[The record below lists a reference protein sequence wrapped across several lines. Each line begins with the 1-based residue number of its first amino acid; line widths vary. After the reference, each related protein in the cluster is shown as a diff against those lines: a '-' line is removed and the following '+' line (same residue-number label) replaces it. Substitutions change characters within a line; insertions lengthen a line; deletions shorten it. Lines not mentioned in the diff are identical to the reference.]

1 MSLVAGLVAQP
12 PDELDAGGGR
22 LIDPAG
28 QGQRLDEHQLG
39 LGPLRTALEQVSG
52 PAQGADGGRQRP
64 DLQRIAAGVPK
75 EPTRPGPV
83 SRAGSQVG
91 GHVPPPARQVWVG
104 GVDGRERVRRRPA
117 QPGRERGHQHRLPG
131 QGVAELEPRP
141 VSGDE
146 NPVDRPGQG
155 PGHHLRGLPAG
166 RRQDLPVEVTPHHRR
181 RLQDGTLVVGELG
194 QPPAHRVADG
204 LRDAGRGQ
212 QLLHEEGHALRR
224 PPHPGLLFGV
234 AAGRA
239 CGDHFR
245 HLALR
250 KAAERE
256 VHDARPSP
264 LPPGQVRCRG
274 RRLSAEGDG
283 EQDRLAGGVVGQVL
297 HQGHRI
303 GVRPVQVL
311 HGDHQPIRP
320 QAAQQPQ
327 HRLPPDSL
335 RVHAAAQA
343 SRRAA
348 GHCSRQQGGQ
358 VRQPRRQR
366 GIIGQ
371 RTSPQQLQQGLS
383 HRPVR
388 SASRGGDSPA
398 HHHQHLP
405 AGSHPR
411 QLPHQAGLADA
422 SLTRDDGTAA
432 LTGERSGK
440 GRLQRLDLGPPPHQD
455 RAQHLP
461 HDSSLP
467 HRRQGRPVIT
477 RPTPAGPFPPAL
489 LSLRPLT
496 AQNARIWTA
505 ILVIGIE
512 RASVQI
518 GGSARA
524 LGLAA

>member
-1 MSLVAGLVAQP
+1 M
-12 PDELDAGGGR
+12 
-22 LIDPAG
+22 
-28 QGQRLDEHQLG
+28 
-39 LGPLRTALEQVSG
+39 
-52 PAQGADGGRQRP
+52 
-64 DLQRIAAGVPK
+64 
-75 EPTRPGPV
+75 
-83 SRAGSQVG
+83 
-91 GHVPPPARQVWVG
+91 G
-104 GVDGRERVRRRPA
+104 GVDSRERIRRRPA
-117 QPGRERGHQHRLPG
+117 QPGRQHGHQHRLPG

-155 PGHHLRGLPAG
+155 SGYHLCGLPTG
-166 RRQDLPVEVTPHHRR
+166 RRQYLPVEVTPHHRR
-181 RLQDGTLVVGELG
+181 HLENSALVVGELG

-212 QLLHEEGHALRR
+212 QLLHEEGHALRQ

-239 CGDHFR
+239 SGDHLR

-250 KAAERE
+250 QAAERE
-256 VHDARPSP
+256 VHHARPSP

-283 EQDRLAGGVVGQVL
+283 EQERLAGDVVGQVL
-297 HQGHRI
+297 HQRHRI

-320 QAAQQPQ
+320 QAAQEPQ
-327 HRLPPDSL
+327 YCLPPDSL
-335 RVHAAAQA
+335 AVHAAAQA

-358 VRQPRRQR
+358 VRQPWRQR

-371 RTSPQQLQQGLS
+371 RPPPQQLQQGLG

-388 SASRGGDSPA
+388 SASRGGDRPA
-398 HHHQHLP
+398 RHHQHLP
-405 AGSHPR
+405 VGSHPR
-411 QLPHQAGLADA
+411 QLPYQAGLADA
-422 SLTRDDGTAA
+422 GLTRDDCAAA
-432 LTGERSGK
+432 LAGERSGK

-467 HRRQGRPVIT
+467 HRRQGRSVIT
-477 RPTPAGPFPPAL
+477 RPTPARPACPTY
-489 LSLRPLT
+489 SLRPLT
-496 AQNARIWTA
+496 AQNAPIWTA
-505 ILVIGIE
+505 ILVIGI
-512 RASVQI
+512 
-518 GGSARA
+518 
-524 LGLAA
+524 